1 MGRRSGGAGERR
13 RLGLR
18 VSELGLRRRSARPS
32 APRDGGKTTPCY
44 AYRLDVCLRRFVGSN
59 SLLNDERALL
69 RCTSRGADR
78 DNCAASRCSARA
90 PRP

>member
-18 VSELGLRRRSARPS
+18 VSGLGLRRRSARPS
-32 APRDGGKTTPCY
+32 APRDGGENHPLL
-44 AYRLDVCLRRFVGSN
+44 RLLTRRLPASLRRIQLAFD
-59 SLLNDERALL
+59 DERALL